1 MPRGDR
7 TGPTGA
13 GPMSGRALGYCAGY
27 DAPGFTAGPGRG
39 MGRGMGWR
47 NARGF
52 GGGFGPGYGR
62 GMGRGFGPAYGRGFY
77 PDQPYEDLAPTREEE
92 LQALKH
98 QAERLQ
104 RTLDEVNQRIKDLEE

>member
-13 GPMSGRALGYCAGY
+13 GPMTGRAMGYCAGY
-27 DAPGFTAGPGRG
+27 EAPGYTAGPGRG

-52 GGGFGPGYGR
+52 GPGHGR
-62 GMGRGFGPAYGRGFY
+62 GMGRGFGPGYGRGFH
-77 PDQPYEDLAPTREEE
+77 PGQPYDDLAPTREEE

>member
-1 MPRGDR
+1 
-7 TGPTGA
+7 
-13 GPMSGRALGYCAGY
+13 MSGRAMGYCAGY

-77 PDQPYEDLAPTREEE
+77 PGQSYEDLAPTREEE
-92 LQALKH
+92 LQSLKH